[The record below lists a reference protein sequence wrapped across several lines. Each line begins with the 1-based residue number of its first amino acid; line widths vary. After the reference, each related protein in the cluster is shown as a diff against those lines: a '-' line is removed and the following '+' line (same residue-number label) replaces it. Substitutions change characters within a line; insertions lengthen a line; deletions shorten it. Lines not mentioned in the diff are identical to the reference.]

1 GTARTLIATDALP
14 SSEYVQVALQ
24 GAGDVCDVS
33 PVMHAETHTRRNDF
47 SQQSNEGAYDWAD
60 CSLSQD
66 VEYDTDLNTSL
77 DDCGICTHECVTAHN
92 DSRCN
97 AGTCEIIECDDGWVD
112 SNENPDDGCECQDL
126 GQDDPDL
133 TTPFLDTNCDGV
145 DGDVSKATFV
155 ATSGTD

>member
-1 GTARTLIATDALP
+1 DPFRTFDLGGDVLQALNFESVNQGTARTLIATDALP

-77 DDCGICTHECVTAHN
+77 D
-92 DSRCN
+92 
-97 AGTCEIIECDDGWVD
+97 
-112 SNENPDDGCECQDL
+112 
-126 GQDDPDL
+126 
-133 TTPFLDTNCDGV
+133 
-145 DGDVSKATFV
+145 
-155 ATSGTD
+155 